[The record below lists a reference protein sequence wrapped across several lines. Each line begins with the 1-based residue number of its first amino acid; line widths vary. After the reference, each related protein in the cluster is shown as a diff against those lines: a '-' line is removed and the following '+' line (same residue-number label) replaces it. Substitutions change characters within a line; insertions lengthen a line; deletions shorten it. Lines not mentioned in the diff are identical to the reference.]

1 MRTTV
6 QECKKTH
13 KISFSS
19 EAKAYRS
26 LNKYEDIKR
35 VYYCEFCEG
44 FHLTSQSLEQRL
56 EYGELSLEEE
66 NKLLR
71 EKINKLEDLI
81 GSVKR
86 VEIVSKDKGRERVIK
101 SEDIELSFQ
110 DDFKTLKVFY
120 GYGELDE
127 LKHFSI

>member
-1 MRTTV
+1 MRTEMK
-6 QECKKTH
+6 ECKKTH

-35 VYYCEFCEG
+35 VYYCEFCDG
-44 FHLTSQSLEQRL
+44 FHLTSQSLEQIL
-56 EYGELSLEEE
+56 EYGELSCEEE
-66 NKLLR
+66 NRLLR
-71 EKINKLEDLI
+71 EKINKLEDLTTSI
-81 GSVKR
+81 TR
-86 VEIVSKDKGRERVIK
+86 VEIINKDRGREKVVR

-127 LKHFSI
+127 LKHF

>member
-1 MRTTV
+1 MRTEMK
-6 QECKKTH
+6 ECKETH

-35 VYYCEFCEG
+35 VYYCEFCDG
-44 FHLTSQSLEQRL
+44 FHLTSKSLEETL
-56 EYGELSLEEE
+56 EFCELSLEEE

-71 EKINKLEDLI
+71 EKINKITENI
-81 GSVKR
+81 NR
-86 VEIVSKDKGRERVIK
+86 VEIINKDKGREKVIRGQN
-101 SEDIELSFQ
+101 ITLSLQ
-110 DDFKTLKVFY
+110 DNMTTLKVFY

>member
-13 KISFSS
+13 KMSFSS

-71 EKINKLEDLI
+71 EKINKITENI
-81 GSVKR
+81 NR
-86 VEIVSKDKGRERVIK
+86 VEIINKDRGREKVVK
-101 SEDIELSFQ
+101 AEDITLSYQ
-110 DDFKTLKVFY
+110 DDGLTLKVFY

-127 LKHFSI
+127 LKHF

>member
-6 QECKKTH
+6 KECKETH
-13 KISFSS
+13 KMSFSS

-56 EYGELSLEEE
+56 EHGELSLEEE

-71 EKINKLEDLI
+71 EKINKMEGLTTSITRLEVI
-81 GSVKR
+81 N
-86 VEIVSKDKGRERVIK
+86 KDRGREKVIRGQ
-101 SEDIELSFQ
+101 DITLSLQ
-110 DDFKTLKVFY
+110 DDMTTLKIFY
-120 GYGELDE
+120 GYG
-127 LKHFSI
+127 SV

>member
-1 MRTTV
+1 MRT
-6 QECKKTH
+6 EMKACKETH

-35 VYYCEFCEG
+35 VYYCSACDG
-44 FHLTSQSLEQRL
+44 FHLTSKSLEETL

-71 EKINKLEDLI
+71 EKINKMEDN
-81 GSVKR
+81 GK
-86 VEIVSKDKGRERVIK
+86 
-101 SEDIELSFQ
+101 
-110 DDFKTLKVFY
+110 
-120 GYGELDE
+120 
-127 LKHFSI
+127 

>member
-1 MRTTV
+1 MRTEMK
-6 QECKKTH
+6 ECKKTH
-13 KISFSS
+13 KMSFSS

-35 VYYCEFCEG
+35 VYYCEFCDG
-44 FHLTSQSLEQRL
+44 FHLTSETIEQTL

-71 EKINKLEDLI
+71 EKINKITTEI
-81 GSVKR
+81 NR
-86 VEIVSKDKGRERVIK
+86 VEIINKDKGREKVIRGQN
-101 SEDIELSFQ
+101 ITLSLQ
-110 DDFKTLKVFY
+110 DNMTTLKVFY

>member
-1 MRTTV
+1 MRTEMK
-6 QECKKTH
+6 ECKETH

-71 EKINKLEDLI
+71 EKINKMEGLTTSITRLEVI
-81 GSVKR
+81 N
-86 VEIVSKDKGRERVIK
+86 KDRGREKVIRGQ
-101 SEDIELSFQ
+101 DITLSLQ
-110 DDFKTLKVFY
+110 DDMTTLKVFY

-127 LKHFSI
+127 LKHF

>member
-6 QECKKTH
+6 KECKETH

-35 VYYCEFCEG
+35 VYYCEFCDG
-44 FHLTSQSLEQRL
+44 FHLTSKSLEETL

-71 EKINKLEDLI
+71 EKINKITENI
-81 GSVKR
+81 NR
-86 VEIVSKDKGRERVIK
+86 VEIINKDRGREKVVK
-101 SEDIELSFQ
+101 AEDIELSFQ
-110 DDFKTLKVFY
+110 DGGLTLKVFY
-120 GYGELDE
+120 GYGELDK
-127 LKHFSI
+127 LKHFTK

>member
-1 MRTTV
+1 MRTEMK
-6 QECKKTH
+6 ECKETH

-35 VYYCEFCEG
+35 VYYCEFCDG
-44 FHLTSQSLEQRL
+44 FHLTSKSLEETL

-71 EKINKLEDLI
+71 EKINKITENI
-81 GSVKR
+81 NR
-86 VEIVSKDKGRERVIK
+86 VEIINKDRGREKVVRA
-101 SEDIELSFQ
+101 EDITLSYQ
-110 DDFKTLKVFY
+110 DDGKTLKVFY

>member
-13 KISFSS
+13 KMSFSS

-71 EKINKLEDLI
+71 EKINKMEGLTTSITRLEVI
-81 GSVKR
+81 N
-86 VEIVSKDKGRERVIK
+86 KDRGREKVIRGQ
-101 SEDIELSFQ
+101 DITLNLQ
-110 DDFKTLKVFY
+110 DNMTTLKVFY

-127 LKHFSI
+127 LKHF

>member
-1 MRTTV
+1 MRTEMK
-6 QECKKTH
+6 ECKKTH

-56 EYGELSLEEE
+56 EHGELSLEEE

-71 EKINKLEDLI
+71 EKINKMEGLTTSITRLEVI
-81 GSVKR
+81 N
-86 VEIVSKDKGRERVIK
+86 KDRGREKVVY
-101 SEDIELSFQ
+101 SDDIELSFQ
-110 DDFKTLKVFY
+110 DEHKTVKIFY
-120 GYGELDE
+120 GYGN
-127 LKHFSI
+127 KV